1 MTTLTSWR
9 PRKTALAAV
18 LALAAWPALAS
29 PARADV
35 IDKLLFKEIP
45 SVVEQLQN
53 LKCKNVAVFNFQVQA
68 AKADAGHAL
77 GRLRTTLAT
86 RLENALIMAYDS
98 ERPLG
103 VTRGAGEIA
112 AQRDKGA
119 TYRTAAGLEKLFAGT
134 YPLAWGKEQV
144 KADALLTGVASL
156 SPDLA
161 EVTVTLHLYTPGQAK
176 PREVAKVTAPT
187 NRLLLA
193 DLGQTFHVRKREL
206 TSRLPLE
213 TVDKDAI
220 AAVEFTST
228 TAKPG
233 ARDSFDELL
242 TWDVFYD
249 NKKAKR
255 GPGLV
260 LETPRE
266 KQAVHFKMKSK
277 ERVGVVL
284 LVNGVNTLNK
294 EADEREPDLYSMW
307 VLEPGEEYVIRGYH
321 TEKGRESFEVLSAS
335 ASVLSELGNPK
346 RGKVELF
353 VFREAAKPATPAKEP
368 QEKVPGAAVRP
379 LNLRATPRAATPEDL
394 KDAVWQAATTTVSRG
409 IVRPGG
415 VTQPARL
422 DKVTFD
428 GALAGYRIFTYYRD
442 TP

>member
-1 MTTLTSWR
+1 M
-9 PRKTALAAV
+9 
-18 LALAAWPALAS
+18 
-29 PARADV
+29 
-35 IDKLLFKEIP
+35 
-45 SVVEQLQN
+45 
-53 LKCKNVAVFNFQVQA
+53 
-68 AKADAGHAL
+68 
-77 GRLRTTLAT
+77 
-86 RLENALIMAYDS
+86 
-98 ERPLG
+98 
-103 VTRGAGEIA
+103 
-112 AQRDKGA
+112 
-119 TYRTAAGLEKLFAGT
+119 
-134 YPLAWGKEQV
+134 
-144 KADALLTGVASL
+144 
-156 SPDLA
+156 A
-161 EVTVTLHLYTPGQAK
+161 EVTVTLHLYTPGKEK
-176 PREVAKVTAPT
+176 PREVAKITAPT

-220 AAVEFTST
+220 NAVQFTST
-228 TAKPG
+228 AAKPG
-233 ARDSFDELL
+233 TPDSFDELL

-249 NKKAKR
+249 GKKAKR

-260 LETPRE
+260 LQTPRE
-266 KQAVHFKMKSK
+266 KQQVHFKFKSK

-294 EADEREPDLYSMW
+294 EADREADQYSMW

-321 TEKGRESFEVLSAS
+321 TESGREPFEVLSES

-346 RGKVELF
+346 RGKIELF
-353 VFREAAKPATPAKEP
+353 VFREAAKPAKPAKEP
-368 QEKVPGAAVRP
+368 QEKLPGAAVRP

-394 KDAVWQAATTTVSRG
+394 KDALWQAATTTVSRG

-428 GALAGYRIFTYYRD
+428 GALAGYRIFTYYQD